1 MTRALPAFL
10 LLFFLTA
17 LSAAAQAADGEASA
31 SAEAD
36 GSLNAL
42 LAEAS
47 EAVRSET
54 YRGIIVYLR
63 EGQLDTL
70 RVIHRRRDGLEQE
83 RLVSLTGQPRE
94 VIRRGGVVTS
104 ILPQNKVVLI
114 SQRKHDGLLGSVAQF
129 SADRMGEH
137 YRVSDMGQRRLADRV
152 GRLISIEPLDGYRY
166 GYRML
171 IDDETRLP
179 LKLDLIS
186 DNNVLEQLMFTQVEF
201 PKSIDD
207 DEFEPGYDIDGFR
220 VVKHQ
225 AVQVEDKPVPEDAWK
240 PTDLPPGFELAED
253 GVRRVTESGFVRQM
267 LFTDGVAAVSAFIA
281 PAGLRKPLEGAT
293 TMGAVN
299 AYGHVVEDT
308 QITVVGEVP
317 ARTVKRIAENLVR
330 ETQSASR
337 NVSP

>member
-42 LAEAS
+42 LAKAS

-104 ILPQNKVVLI
+104 ILPQN
-114 SQRKHDGLLGSVAQF
+114 
-129 SADRMGEH
+129 
-137 YRVSDMGQRRLADRV
+137 
-152 GRLISIEPLDGYRY
+152 
-166 GYRML
+166 
-171 IDDETRLP
+171 
-179 LKLDLIS
+179 
-186 DNNVLEQLMFTQVEF
+186 
-201 PKSIDD
+201 
-207 DEFEPGYDIDGFR
+207 
-220 VVKHQ
+220 
-225 AVQVEDKPVPEDAWK
+225 
-240 PTDLPPGFELAED
+240 
-253 GVRRVTESGFVRQM
+253 
-267 LFTDGVAAVSAFIA
+267 
-281 PAGLRKPLEGAT
+281 
-293 TMGAVN
+293 
-299 AYGHVVEDT
+299 
-308 QITVVGEVP
+308 
-317 ARTVKRIAENLVR
+317 
-330 ETQSASR
+330 
-337 NVSP
+337 